1 MIEFDFAVLRH
12 IGLNNSILAQ
22 LSTAEAAPGA
32 QLMRLTEVQR
42 DWQTVHDGQAEHS
55 ARALPR
61 LLNTLQEQGSSL
73 AVGDW
78 VVVESHAHGELWI
91 SQRLSPFTHI
101 ARRANDGRRQALA
114 SNIDTALLVMG
125 LDHDF
130 NPRRVERYIALVQA
144 AGVAPVVVLSK
155 ADIGVDVD
163 NRVDELRR
171 RLPAYIPI
179 IAVNGHSNTAY
190 AELKPWLENGQTVC
204 LLGASGTGK
213 STLTNTLT
221 SAQQETGGNRKG
233 DGRGRHTTTARSLHI
248 CPDGGCIIDT
258 PGLRTWR
265 PDADEETL
273 AATFDDIESLA
284 AYCQFHDCQHETEPG
299 CAVRGQIDPDRLL
312 NYHKLLRDVQRSQQT
327 PLERIAAR
335 SKWKVIIKAGRTRG
349 REKRSQ

>member
-42 DWQTVHDGQAEHS
+42 DWQTVHDGQTEHS

-61 LLNTLQEQGSSL
+61 LLSALQEQGSSL

-91 SQRLSPFTHI
+91 SQRLPPFAHI

-155 ADIGVDVD
+155 ADIGIDVD

-284 AYCQFHDCQHETEPG
+284 ANCQFHDCQHETEPG

-335 SKWKVIIKAGRTRG
+335 SKWKVIIKASRARG

>member
-1 MIEFDFAVLRH
+1 MIEFDFAVLRR

-22 LSTAEAAPGA
+22 LSMAEAAPGA

-42 DWQTVHDGQAEHS
+42 DWQTVHDGQAEHR

-61 LLNTLQEQGSSL
+61 LLSSLQEQGSGL

-91 SQRLSPFTHI
+91 SRRLSPFTHI
-101 ARRANDGRRQALA
+101 ARRANDGRRQPLA

-125 LDHDF
+125 LDNDF

-144 AGVAPVVVLSK
+144 AEVAPVVVLSK
-155 ADIGVDVD
+155 TDLGIDVD
-163 NRVDELRR
+163 NRIAELRQ
-171 RLPAYIPI
+171 RLPSYIPI
-179 IAVNGHSNTAY
+179 VAINSLSMMANT
-190 AELKPWLENGQTVC
+190 ELKPWLGNGQTIC

-221 SAQQETGGNRKG
+221 SAHQETGGNRKS

-265 PDADEETL
+265 PDADGETL

-284 AYCQFHDCQHETEPG
+284 AHCQFHDCRHEAEPG
-299 CAVRGQIDPDRLL
+299 CAVREQIDPDRLL

-327 PLERIAAR
+327 PLDKISAR
-335 SKWKVIIKAGRTRG
+335 AKWKVIIKAARTRG
-349 REKRSQ
+349 RDKRSV